1 MSSKSTQIPGVV
13 GRPDAL
19 VWVDPL
25 QVRRPSSNPRTEAF
39 TWDDL
44 VASMQAQGFRMDGA
58 ISVYKAEDGV
68 LELLDGQRR
77 LSAVLAIKDA
87 DPSKFPRIPALLVAH
102 MGSPVDRLLYALGA
116 NDHGRTLSPLEEAR
130 AFVLL
135 KNFGLT
141 TDEIATRRGKAPG
154 HVRSRL
160 ALLDAT
166 PAVTEALTT
175 GAIGLK
181 EAVQIVKQAEREGT
195 PQATHLAHRQAA
207 KVARVAQRPPGKL
220 STEDRIIA
228 TLARLEDDY
237 GAELVERVARRRYGL
252 GVYGES

>member
-77 LSAVLAIKDA
+77 LSAVLE
-87 DPSKFPRIPALLVAH
+87 L
-102 MGSPVDRLLYALGA
+102 
-116 NDHGRTLSPLEEAR
+116 NDHQLKAGGFKSFRRTSPP
-130 AFVLL
+130 
-135 KNFGLT
+135 T
-141 TDEIATRRGKAPG
+141 
-154 HVRSRL
+154 
-160 ALLDAT
+160 
-166 PAVTEALTT
+166 
-175 GAIGLK
+175 
-181 EAVQIVKQAEREGT
+181 ERENG
-195 PQATHLAHRQAA
+195 
-207 KVARVAQRPPGKL
+207 
-220 STEDRIIA
+220 
-228 TLARLEDDY
+228 
-237 GAELVERVARRRYGL
+237 
-252 GVYGES
+252 